1 MKNLFQRIKHRKF
14 VYTQPFQHIVYRN
27 LINLEEFD
35 RLYENMHYFNGPRWT
50 EWKKEY
56 GLDCELFDDVS
67 KINYDNECM
76 ALWFF
81 TDRNE
86 RSAKNDVEI
95 YSARTGGRKVVTR
108 WANELLFFEHNHKQQ
123 IRLLKRDKNWSTI
136 KRPVVQFK
144 FSLNTYKELVKK
156 LTK

>member
-1 MKNLFQRIKHRKF
+1 MCRALKTPVTGGNVSFYNESNLGA
-14 VYTQPFQHIVYRN
+14 VYPTPVIGMVV
-27 LINLEEFD
+27 ILE
-35 RLYENMHYFNGPRWT
+35 
-50 EWKKEY
+50 
-56 GLDCELFDDVS
+56 DVS
-67 KINYDNECM
+67 KISYDNECM

-95 YSARTGGRKVVTR
+95 YSARTGGRKVITR
-108 WANELLFFEHNHKQQ
+108 WANTILFFEHNDKQQ
-123 IRLLKRDKNWSTI
+123 IRLLKPDKNWSKI